1 MMRVAGSISGAAGQG
16 SNNLQAD
23 SSGSNLQTDPVSKNL
38 QNQIANA
45 QQKLQSLSS
54 DEKMTPEEKM
64 KKRQEIQQEITSLN
78 QQLRQHQI
86 DQRKEERAKEQAK
99 KAMTDTTQKVDS
111 EKTQNQD
118 SGLSKTRVN
127 AMISADS
134 SMKQAK
140 VHKNVETQLGAAVS
154 VLQSE
159 IHLDAGRGQST
170 EKKQEELAKVEGR
183 ANAAASSQMSVLGD
197 ANKAMKKA
205 AEEERDEKKAKTKAK
220 DDLTLLKG
228 DNAAKKKIGEY
239 VTVVDV
245 RG

>member
-1 MMRVAGSISGAAGQG
+1 MMKTAGSINGIAGQG
-16 SNNLQAD
+16 GNAMQPA
-23 SSGSNLQTDPVSKNL
+23 SSGSSIQIDSVSKNL

-45 QQKLQSLSS
+45 QQRLQSLSS

-78 QQLRQHQI
+78 QQLRQHEI
-86 DQRKEERAKEQAK
+86 DQRREERAKEQAK
-99 KAMTDTTQKVDS
+99 SSMTDNTQKADS
-111 EKTQNQD
+111 EKSENQD

-134 SMKQAK
+134 SMKQAQ

-159 IHLDAGRGQST
+159 INLDSARGQNT
-170 EKKQEELAKVEGR
+170 EKKQEQLAKVQGR
-183 ANAAASSQMSVLGD
+183 MDAAAGSQMSVLGD

-205 AEEERDEKKAKTKAK
+205 AEEERDEKKIKQ
-220 DDLTLLKG
+220 DGSLTLLKG
-228 DNAAKKKIGEY
+228 DNTPKKKIGEY
-239 VTVVDV
+239 VTVDV

>member
-1 MMRVAGSISGAAGQG
+1 MMKIAGNISGIADQG
-16 SNNLQAD
+16 SNAMQAD
-23 SSGSNLQTDPVSKNL
+23 SSGSNMQVDPVSKNL

-99 KAMTDTTQKVDS
+99 NAMADMQKADS
-111 EKTQNQD
+111 EKPENKE
-118 SGLSKTRVN
+118 SGLSKTKVN

-197 ANKAMKKA
+197 ANKAMKEA
-205 AEEERDEKKAKTKAK
+205 AEEERDEKKIKKK

-228 DNAAKKKIGEY
+228 DNVAKKKIGEY
-239 VTVVDV
+239 VTVDV

>member
-1 MMRVAGSISGAAGQG
+1 MMKTAGSINGIAGQG
-16 SNNLQAD
+16 SNAMQPD
-23 SSGSNLQTDPVSKNL
+23 SSGSNMQADPVSKNL

-86 DQRKEERAKEQAK
+86 DRRREERAKEQAK
-99 KAMTDTTQKVDS
+99 SAMTDNTRNAEPEKS
-111 EKTQNQD
+111 ENQD

-170 EKKQEELAKVEGR
+170 EKKQEELAKVEGK

-197 ANKAMKKA
+197 ANKAMKEA
-205 AEEERDEKKAKTKAK
+205 AEEERDEKKIKTKEG
-220 DDLTLLKG
+220 LTLLKG
-228 DNAAKKKIGEY
+228 DDTPKKKIGEY
-239 VTVVDV
+239 VTVDV